1 MGGSISICNFY
12 ENYIKKRESIVVGS
26 PMNIEHPPGIRNSN
40 YQNKKIWKNIGFHSK
55 SKSTS
60 HDKYEDEI
68 I

>member
-1 MGGSISICNFY
+1 MGSSISICNFY
-12 ENYIKKRESIVVGS
+12 ENYLKKRESIVVGS

-40 YQNKKIWKNIGFHSK
+40 YKNKKIWNNFHFK
-55 SKSTS
+55 SKSNS

>member
-1 MGGSISICNFY
+1 MGSSISICNFY
-12 ENYIKKRESIVVGS
+12 ENYLKKRESIVVGS

-40 YQNKKIWKNIGFHSK
+40 YKNKKVWNNIHFHFNSK
-55 SKSTS
+55 SKS